1 MEQSNNAI
9 ICRLE
14 NFIYSQ
20 VDSKNTMKNWQK
32 FKNYFLSKIRN
43 EINRSVE
50 EAHFSTIN
58 SLISIVEVSIF
69 ESL

>member
-1 MEQSNNAI
+1 
-9 ICRLE
+9 
-14 NFIYSQ
+14 
-20 VDSKNTMKNWQK
+20 MKNWQK